1 MAELLDKMEEYFKNT
16 PKEKIQDDWK
26 KSEQY
31 DKVGITVNEFMKDL
45 KKDKATFMQEYLTRN
60 MKNVNEKLHGQYL
73 KILADTEEQG
83 ELAYLIYVN
92 KNVSK

>member
-1 MAELLDKMEEYFKNT
+1 MSELLDKMDAYFKNT
-16 PKEKIQDDWK
+16 PKKKVKEDWK
-26 KSEQY
+26 KSEKY
-31 DKVGITVNEFMKDL
+31 DKVGITVNEFMKGL

>member
-1 MAELLDKMEEYFKNT
+1 MSELLKKMDEYFKNT
-16 PKEKIQDDWK
+16 PKEKIKKDWE
-26 KSEQY
+26 KSAKY
-31 DKVGITVNEFMKDL
+31 DKVCITVNEFMKDL

-73 KILADTEEQG
+73 KILADTEEKA